1 MAKVTIPGYICEI
14 SEEDREELEN
24 LLFKFGKA
32 RRRAYSLKRNGYTKS
47 KIVKILREEI
57 CLNSRYIKDAYH
69 SVKDLPPHVTF
80 GGLKNQ
86 RLREKGKISRE
97 EYHRR
102 RNSIVISR
110 GDKSKSGNLNMRLTE
125 RMELRINT
133 GHKKWIY
140 PKVYIPKK
148 YLDRYGHL
156 LDGSAPYTVIIK
168 RCNDEGYDV
177 RITVEIQTDVK
188 EGRRVMALD
197 INAGHIDFAVME
209 KEKLKVV
216 SVGRIEI
223 HETQFVRKGKRAY
236 RIHSAVDKIGNI
248 AKHYDADVFVGKLNT
263 GKFKSNSKKANR
275 EVKNMPQYK
284 FRRTLKKL
292 ERKGIKVEEKSEK
305 NTTKVG
311 EKISTLVGLD
321 VHKCS
326 AIAFALKCISYNL
339 FRHLI
344 TLLSVVSPDE
354 GDGSQRGRRKRGK
367 RADRPRSVL
376 RMMKF
381 WASPLS
387 GYSAIPGSRGL
398 SIVVSIVDSFKGG
411 LACLRVKIC

>member
-14 SEEDREELEN
+14 SEEEKEELEK
-24 LLFKFGKA
+24 LLFKFGRA
-32 RRRAYSLKRNGYTKS
+32 RRRAYSMKRKGYTKS
-47 KIVKILREEI
+47 EIERILQDEI

-86 RLREKGKISRE
+86 RLREKGKISKE
-97 EYHRR
+97 EFHRR

-110 GDKSKSGNLNMRLTE
+110 GEKSKSGNLNIRLDLE

-148 YLDRYGHL
+148 YLEKYGHL
-156 LDGSAPYTVIIK
+156 LDGSAPYTVMIK
-168 RCNDEGYDV
+168 RRNDGGYDV
-177 RITVEIQTDVK
+177 RITVEVQTEVK

-209 KEKLKVV
+209 KARPEVV

-223 HETQFVRKGKRAY
+223 HETQFVRKGKREF

-248 AKHYDADVFVGKLNT
+248 ARHYDADIFVGKLNT
-263 GKFKSNSKKANR
+263 GKFNSNNKNANR
-275 EVKNMPQYK
+275 KVKNMPQYK
-284 FRRTLKKL
+284 FRKTLKKL
-292 ERKGIKVEEKSEK
+292 ERREIKVIEKSEK
-305 NTTKVG
+305 NTSKVG
-311 EKISTLVGLD
+311 EKISILVGLD

-326 AIAFALKCISYNL
+326 AIAFAIKVLSYNL
-339 FRHLI
+339 FKHLI

-354 GDGSQRGRRKRGK
+354 GDGSLRGRRKRGK
-367 RADRPRSVL
+367 RAYRPCSEHKL
-376 RMMKF
+376 
-381 WASPLS
+381 WAAPQS
-387 GYSAIPGSRGL
+387 GYPAMPGGWGL
-398 SIVVSIVDSFKGG
+398 SLLERLRAG
-411 LACLRVKIC
+411 LTCLRVKVC

>member
-1 MAKVTIPGYICEI
+1 MVKVTIPGYICEI
-14 SEEDREELEN
+14 SGEDREELEK
-24 LLFKFGKA
+24 LLFNFGKA
-32 RRRAYSLKRNGYTKS
+32 RRRAYSMKQKGYMKS
-47 KIVKILREEI
+47 EIEKILHEEI

-86 RLREKGKISRE
+86 RLREKGKISKE
-97 EYHRR
+97 EFHKR

-156 LDGSAPYTVIIK
+156 LDGSVPYTVIIK
-168 RCNDEGYDV
+168 RRNDGGYDV
-177 RITVEIQTDVK
+177 RITVEVQTEVK
-188 EGRRVMALD
+188 EGKRVMALD
-197 INAGHIDFAVME
+197 INAGHIDFAVLE

-216 SVGRIEI
+216 SVGRIEV
-223 HETQFVRKGKRAY
+223 HETQFVRRGKREY

-248 AKHYDADVFVGKLNT
+248 AEHYDADIFVGKLNT
-263 GKFKSNSKKANR
+263 GKFNSNNKNANR

-284 FRRTLKKL
+284 FRKTLKKL

-311 EKISTLVGLD
+311 EKISTIVGLD

-326 AIAFALKCISYNL
+326 AIAFAVKSISYNL

-367 RADRPRSVL
+367 RADRPRPVL
-376 RMMKF
+376 RMMRF
-381 WASPLS
+381 WVSPPS
-387 GYSAIPGSRGL
+387 GYSAMPGSWGL
-398 SIVVSIVDSFKGG
+398 SFLDSLKAGF
-411 LACLRVKIC
+411 ACLHVKIC

>member
-1 MAKVTIPGYICEI
+1 MRLMAEVTIPGCICEI
-14 SEEDREELEN
+14 SAEEKEELEK
-24 LLFKFGKA
+24 LLFKFGRA
-32 RRRAYSLKRNGYTKS
+32 RRRAYSLRRKGYTKS
-47 KIVKILREEI
+47 EIERILQEEI
-57 CLNSRYIKDAYH
+57 GLNSRYIKDAYH

-86 RLREKGKISRE
+86 RLREKGKISKE
-97 EYHRR
+97 EFHRR

-148 YLDRYGHL
+148 YIDRYGHL
-156 LDGSAPYTVIIK
+156 LDGFAPYTVIIK
-168 RCNDEGYDV
+168 RRNDGGYDV
-177 RITVEIQTDVK
+177 RITVEVQKEVK
-188 EGRRVMALD
+188 EGKRVMALD
-197 INAGHIDFAVME
+197 INAGHIDFAVLE

-248 AKHYDADVFVGKLNT
+248 AKHYDADVVVGKLNT
-263 GKFKSNSKKANR
+263 GKFKSDNKKANR

-284 FRRTLKKL
+284 FRKMLRKL
-292 ERKGIKVEEKSEK
+292 EGKGIKVIEKSEK

-311 EKISTLVGLD
+311 ERISPLVGLD

-326 AIAFALKCISYNL
+326 AIAFAVKNISYNL
-339 FRHLI
+339 FRHLM
-344 TLLSVVSPDE
+344 TLLSVVSSNE
-354 GDGSQRGRRKRGK
+354 GDGSLRGRRRRGK
-367 RADRPRSVL
+367 RADCPRSGL
-376 RMMKF
+376 RMMRF
-381 WASPLS
+381 WASHLG
-387 GYSAIPGSRGL
+387 GYPAMPGSWGL
-398 SIVVSIVDSFKGG
+398 SLLERLRTG
-411 LACLRVKIC
+411 LTCIHVKVC